1 MRILKKF
8 FLAAGMVGLIGSV
21 GFAREAQAAAGVQVN
36 VDFDKTTGTADIT
49 WENTDTD
56 NEYDAITGARLIIE
70 DKTVKTFS
78 WPDGLMPNDPWS
90 PSEEDIIGDINSKA
104 AILTK
109 SSIGPSDLKFEV
121 DAVVE
126 NEDETYGP
134 ATKVDATVV
143 VDPAED
149 FKLYRVEGKVSPE
162 GAGTLLVKDMDYTT
176 FYSMNGK
183 TYTFMQTPNS
193 GYTFDSWTASPVEGT
208 KKSSG
213 YDVKVDG
220 FAETVTAA
228 YTSGSSDKPVTSV
241 TITSNTSVSKAK
253 GESFNAS
260 VSYEPSDANVTKIQ
274 WGYRKSGDNTAKFTP
289 FSETGASVSISTSGL
304 EAGSYEVKA
313 FVTAAGAAAKSS
325 ENSIEL
331 TVTSSPSPTPGQKI
345 ESVSIKAG
353 KVASSLKTDPVELA
367 SGETLYFEATY
378 SPDNTVKA
386 SKIEWFLGK
395 NNLIGDN
402 KNGNKVHNYSL
413 TEDTQFTLQAKVYN
427 EGSKDPVESNPI
439 TVTLKKSSTPSYE
452 ATTIKVNED
461 QLEYITQ
468 GYTLEVKGTITG
480 TNRDKSTVKFEKF
493 KGEGAKIKDVEIEK
507 GTDKSTFRFKIDT
520 EDCSVSSGETLEVK
534 VKVTVAKGKSET
546 EDLVKEEFFVAKVY
560 PKSTLSYASDTRK
573 FSYTAPT
580 SVNTGT
586 ESGKGDNDKD
596 NQLTNFTG
604 CKGVL
609 IKVWK
614 GDVSGDPLWTST
626 SAVTGGNSAS
636 INAESLVTALTND
649 KKLSESG
656 DFKFRVYPC
665 NSSNKY
671 NKNVYSEYSIHIYKI
686 NVAGTGVTAQS
697 YYGLSGQEIEI
708 KAVPIDPAMTWT
720 ADSYWMDDATKKEGQ
735 TRKVKVTEDKTYTAV
750 LGTKTTSDNSA
761 SGKAGVNK
769 WGQSNVGVYFAVVLV
784 IGAVCLGLHL
794 YDRKKKNL

>member
-1 MRILKKF
+1 MRKLKR
-8 FLAAGMVGLIGSV
+8 LLLTGAMTGLIGTFGLAANV
-21 GFAREAQAAAGVQVN
+21 FAAGSIISAGQDGTDSIKVTYSTDEAGKLTLKLNGVQIDEKTVEAGTEKIETFSGIKNAVN
-36 VDFDKTTGTADIT
+36 SNLTKFSGNTIDGFSVELTGAEAYNGQLSNPLNKLAVIPGSNGTTYLDGSQVSVTKVIYDYATGTHSL
-49 WENTDTD
+49 N
-56 NEYDAITGARLIIE
+56 
-70 DKTVKTFS
+70 
-78 WPDGLMPNDPWS
+78 
-90 PSEEDIIGDINSKA
+90 
-104 AILTK
+104 
-109 SSIGPSDLKFEV
+109 
-121 DAVVE
+121 
-126 NEDETYGP
+126 
-134 ATKVDATVV
+134 
-143 VDPAED
+143 AE
-149 FKLYRVEGKVSPE
+149 G
-162 GAGTLLVKDMDYTT
+162 
-176 FYSMNGK
+176 
-183 TYTFMQTPNS
+183 NS
-193 GYTFDSWTASPVEGT
+193 GYDFYAWKKTTAGGSTDYLVEPSQNSIHADGASYESVFYEETPELESFDLQAWTSSDSTRKTSSISVKRGDTLYVTMANKSPADGAYETLSSEWKGLENFKWEKSGESGSGKISDTDAGGT
-208 KKSSG
+208 I
-213 YDVKVDG
+213 
-220 FAETVTAA
+220 TVTAIR
-228 YTSGSSDKPVTSV
+228 SDGVEISRS
-241 TITSNTSVSKAK
+241 IT
-253 GESFNAS
+253 
-260 VSYEPSDANVTKIQ
+260 
-274 WGYRKSGDNTAKFTP
+274 
-289 FSETGASVSISTSGL
+289 VSIN
-304 EAGSYEVKA
+304 A
-313 FVTAAGAAAKSS
+313 
-325 ENSIEL
+325 
-331 TVTSSPSPTPGQKI
+331 
-345 ESVSIKAG
+345 
-353 KVASSLKTDPVELA
+353 D
-367 SGETLYFEATY
+367 
-378 SPDNTVKA
+378 
-386 SKIEWFLGK
+386 
-395 NNLIGDN
+395 
-402 KNGNKVHNYSL
+402 
-413 TEDTQFTLQAKVYN
+413 
-427 EGSKDPVESNPI
+427 
-439 TVTLKKSSTPSYE
+439 YE
-452 ATTIKVNED
+452 ATTIKLDED

-750 LGTKTTSDNSA
+750 LGTKTSDDSA
-761 SGKAGVNK
+761 SSRAGVNK
-769 WGQSNVGVYFAVVLV
+769 WGQNNVGVYLAVVLV

-794 YDRKKKNL
+794 YDRKKKNI